1 MAYYLTS
8 FHPFLA
14 AIIICLVFL
23 PLHFSPNQG
32 NTNEGFSINLIRKT
46 SLKVLPQRLRG
57 LSAISR
63 TPQSPISAYL
73 GEYLMEISIGTPPVK
88 VYGIADTGSD
98 LTWTQCVPCKNCY
111 KQLNPMFDPQKS
123 SSYSN
128 IPCNSNLCHELN
140 TGVCSP
146 QKQCNYT
153 YGYADDSMT
162 QGALSQETVT
172 LTSTTGESVPL
183 KGIVFGC
190 GHKDSEGF
198 NDHEMGIIGLGGGP
212 VSLISQIGSSFGGKM
227 FSQCLVP
234 FHTDVSVSSRMSFGK
249 ASVCSSQKQCNYTY
263 AYGDSSM
270 TQGAL
275 AQETVTLTS
284 TTGESVPLKGIV
296 FGCGHKD
303 SEGFNDHEMGII
315 GLGGGPVSL
324 ISQIGSSFGG
334 KMFSQCLVPFHT
346 DVSVSSRMSFGKA
359 SKVSG
364 NGVVSTPLVTKE
376 DKTPYFVTLLGF
388 SVGNTYLHYN
398 GSSKTVEKGNM
409 FLDSGTPPTILP
421 TQFYDRVVAQ
431 VKNQV
436 AMKPIVDDP
445 DLGSQLCY
453 QTKNNLNGPMLIAH
467 FEGADVTLAPIQ
479 TFISPKDGVFCLG
492 FTNTSSDVGIY
503 GNFVQ
508 SNYLIGFDLE
518 AKMVSFKP
526 TDCTKNK

>member
-1 MAYYLTS
+1 MAYYLIS

-14 AIIICLVFL
+14 AIIIYLVFL
-23 PLHFSPNQG
+23 PLHFSPIQG

-46 SLKVLPQRLRG
+46 SPKVFPQRLRG
-57 LSAISR
+57 LSAISG

-73 GEYLMEISIGTPPVK
+73 GEYLMEISIGTPPFK

-98 LTWTQCVPCKNCY
+98 LTWTQCVPCNNCY
-111 KQLNPMFDPQKS
+111 KQINPMFDPKKS

-128 IPCNSNLCHELN
+128 IPCNSNLCHELD

-146 QKQCNYT
+146 
-153 YGYADDSMT
+153 
-162 QGALSQETVT
+162 
-172 LTSTTGESVPL
+172 
-183 KGIVFGC
+183 
-190 GHKDSEGF
+190 
-198 NDHEMGIIGLGGGP
+198 
-212 VSLISQIGSSFGGKM
+212 
-227 FSQCLVP
+227 
-234 FHTDVSVSSRMSFGK
+234 
-249 ASVCSSQKQCNYTY
+249 QKQCNYTY

-270 TQGAL
+270 TQGSL

-346 DVSVSSRMSFGKA
+346 DVSVSSRMSFGKG

-364 NGVVSTPLVTKE
+364 IGVVSTPLVAKE
-376 DKTPYFVTLLGF
+376 DKTPYFVTLLGL

-409 FLDSGTPPTILP
+409 FLDLGTPPTILP

-453 QTKNNLNGPMLIAH
+453 QTKNNLNGPMLTAH

>member
-23 PLHFSPNQG
+23 PLHFSPIQA

-46 SLKVLPQRLRG
+46 SPKVLPQRLRG

-63 TPQSPISAYL
+63 TPQSPISAYQ
-73 GEYLMEISIGTPPVK
+73 GEYLMEISIGTPPFK

-98 LTWTQCVPCKNCY
+98 LIWTQCVPCNNCY
-111 KQLNPMFDPQKS
+111 KQLNPMFDPKKS

-128 IPCNSNLCHELN
+128 IPCNSNLCHELD

-146 QKQCNYT
+146 QKLCNYT
-153 YGYADDSMT
+153 YAYGDSSMT
-162 QGALSQETVT
+162 QGALAQETVT
-172 LTSTTGESVPL
+172 LTSTTGASVPL

-234 FHTDVSVSSRMSFGK
+234 FHTDVSVSSKMSFGK
-249 ASVCSSQKQCNYTY
+249 
-263 AYGDSSM
+263 G
-270 TQGAL
+270 
-275 AQETVTLTS
+275 
-284 TTGESVPLKGIV
+284 
-296 FGCGHKD
+296 
-303 SEGFNDHEMGII
+303 
-315 GLGGGPVSL
+315 
-324 ISQIGSSFGG
+324 
-334 KMFSQCLVPFHT
+334 
-346 DVSVSSRMSFGKA
+346 

-364 NGVVSTPLVTKE
+364 NGVVSTPLVAKE
-376 DKTPYFVTLLGF
+376 DKTPYFVTLLGI
-388 SVGNTYLHYN
+388 SVGNKYLHYN
-398 GSSKTVEKGNM
+398 GSSENVEKGNM

-421 TQFYDRVVAQ
+421 TQLYDRVVAQ

-436 AMKPIVDDP
+436 KMKPIVGDP
-445 DLGSQLCY
+445 DLGAQLCY
-453 QTKNNLNGPMLIAH
+453 RTKNNLHGPMLTAH
-467 FEGADVTLAPIQ
+467 FEGADVTLEPIQ
-479 TFISPKDGVFCLG
+479 TFIPPKDGVFCLA